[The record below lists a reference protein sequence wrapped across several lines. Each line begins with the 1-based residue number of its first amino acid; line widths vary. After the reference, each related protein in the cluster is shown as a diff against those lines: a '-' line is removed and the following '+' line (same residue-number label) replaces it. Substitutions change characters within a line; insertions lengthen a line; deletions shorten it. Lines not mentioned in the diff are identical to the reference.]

1 MKNKK
6 RVKGE
11 ILLKI
16 LDELEMGARTIGN
29 LAMTLLAGSD
39 VGYSLY
45 GPEPKYRKTFAEE
58 IKEKLEKEDAIKRS
72 QEKEKKRVWNMVY
85 WLKKQG
91 FIRTSADKRLISIT
105 SKGRIKKQQI
115 KNTLAFQKPISGY
128 EKEKSTDTIIICFDV
143 PEKEK
148 HKRDWLR
155 AVISNLGF
163 NMLQKSV
170 WIGKIKIPAELLS
183 DLQQLKLLNY
193 VEIFAISKSGTI
205 RSLV

>member
-16 LDELEMGARTIGN
+16 LDELEMGARTIGD
-29 LAMTLLAGSD
+29 LVITLLSGSD
-39 VGYSLY
+39 AGYSLY
-45 GPEPKYRKTFAEE
+45 GPEPKYGKTFAEK
-58 IKEKLEKEDAIKRS
+58 IKEKLEKENAIRKN
-72 QEKEKKRVWNMVY
+72 QKKEKKRIWNMVY

-91 FIRTSADKRLISIT
+91 FVQTGANKQLIAIT
-105 SKGRIKKQQI
+105 SKGRFKKRKI
-115 KNTLAFQKPISGY
+115 KNALAFQKPISGY

-183 DLQQLKLLNY
+183 DLQQVKLLNY

-205 RSLV
+205 QSLI